1 MEYHY
6 KYHYLCVSKLKI
18 KTMAKKKKTTSYD
31 PIADLLGLPKTNYQ
45 KKKKIV
51 SILKKTSPFK
61 EYKNIFEEILKSV
74 K

>member
-1 MEYHY
+1 
-6 KYHYLCVSKLKI
+6 
-18 KTMAKKKKTTSYD
+18 MAKKKKTTSYD

>member
-1 MEYHY
+1 M
-6 KYHYLCVSKLKI
+6 
-18 KTMAKKKKTTSYD
+18 TKKKKTTSYD

-51 SILKKTSPFK
+51 NLLKKTSPIK
-61 EYKNIFEEILKSV
+61 EYRGIFEEILKSV